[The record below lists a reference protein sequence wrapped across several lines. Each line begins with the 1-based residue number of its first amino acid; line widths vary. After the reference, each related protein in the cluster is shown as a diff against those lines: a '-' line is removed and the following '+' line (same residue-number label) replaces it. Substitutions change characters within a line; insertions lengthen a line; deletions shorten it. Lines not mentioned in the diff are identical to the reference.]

1 MFYVCSS
8 LMNNN
13 EAKRKGTTTVE
24 LFYDPKEQDGIL
36 DARESFSGR
45 LLSNALFDE
54 FMVLTHIV
62 ERRIKTEGAF
72 KDVLQDYSYA
82 IARSSNMDPARAET
96 IVRDLFKIRTGQ
108 TMNQMRE
115 GLAERESKL
124 TRAQTGMAYDFA
136 LATGKMIEEGNK
148 ISFNRAFSHQAAQLA
163 SELKITDACAKR
175 LMKEEFKAAEADL
188 DFVEWGKD
196 IEARFYRPQIEA
208 ERQKSQDR
216 SRDDGRNPES
226 DRPHN
231 GAGDAKPRSRWRT
244 NGSESNG
251 PRHSTP
257 GPRR

>member
-1 MFYVCSS
+1 M
-8 LMNNN
+8 
-13 EAKRKGTTTVE
+13 E

-148 ISFNRAFSHQAAQLA
+148 ISFHRAFNHQATQLA
-163 SELKITDACAKR
+163 GQLGITDAGAKR
-175 LMKEEFKAAEADL
+175 LMKEEFKTAEADL
-188 DFVEWGKD
+188 DFYEWGKD
-196 IEARFYRPQIEA
+196 IEERFYKPQIEREKEQR
-208 ERQKSQDR
+208 ERGQERDNGRER
-216 SRDDGRNPES
+216 SRARDRNDDERS
-226 DRPHN
+226 DQRAEPSEREP
-231 GAGDAKPRSRWRT
+231 ARREASRSRSRM
-244 NGSESNG
+244 EY
-251 PRHSTP
+251 
-257 GPRR
+257 RR